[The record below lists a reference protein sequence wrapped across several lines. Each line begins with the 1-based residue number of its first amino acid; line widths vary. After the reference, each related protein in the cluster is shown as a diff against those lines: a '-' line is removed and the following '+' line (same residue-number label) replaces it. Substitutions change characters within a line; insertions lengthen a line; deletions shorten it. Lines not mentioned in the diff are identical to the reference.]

1 LAVGLRLSGVFL
13 RIFGIGSGCWRF
25 GQPVGPL
32 LRRRPLPRAPGCF
45 PPPWRRRR
53 LAVSGGPSGGIGL
66 GTGCELPAPGGGR
79 RLRLELWIGR
89 RPRVRWP
96 RLQSQL
102 QRSLP
107 SRPPRRGFFSVAS
120 FLRLRTSF
128 RCRLTAAMPSPATA
142 SAITPLIQLG
152 GDQGEEGLPSL
163 AVGRAGV
170 ELESGGKQS

>member
-1 LAVGLRLSGVFL
+1 MAVGLRLSGVFSGSLGLAPAVGGLASLLAPFSAECRCPGL
-13 RIFGIGSGCWRF
+13 RAVS
-25 GQPVGPL
+25 
-32 LRRRPLPRAPGCF
+32 
-45 PPPWRRRR
+45 PWRRRR

-66 GTGCELPAPGGGR
+66 GTGREVPAPGGSR
-79 RLRLELWIGR
+79 RLPLALWIGR

-152 GDQGEEGLPSL
+152 ADQGEEGLPSL